1 MSLAGKSHFG
11 VALMKKPTE
20 DELVA
25 AAMAIGQ
32 AAAGCSPEEREQIK
46 RLYDQVKTFAE
57 SQQSKG
63 ISIDKSAF
71 FAAGLIFHP
80 QVENGAVKDAAVKYI
95 DLDVLFVK
103 EMEAT
108 PI

>member
-1 MSLAGKSHFG
+1 
-11 VALMKKPTE
+11 MKKPTE
-20 DELVA
+20 DDLVQ

-46 RLYDQVKTFAE
+46 KLYDQVKTFAD
-57 SQQSKG
+57 SQQAKG

-80 QVENGAVKDAAVKYI
+80 QVENDAVKEAAVKYI

-103 EMEAT
+103 EMETSAV
-108 PI
+108 

>member
-1 MSLAGKSHFG
+1 
-11 VALMKKPTE
+11 MKKPTE
-20 DELVA
+20 DELVQ

-46 RLYDQVKTFAE
+46 KLYDQVKTFADT
-57 SQQSKG
+57 QQAKG

-80 QVENGAVKDAAVKYI
+80 QVENDAVKEAAVRYI

-103 EMEAT
+103 EMET
-108 PI
+108 SPV

>member
-1 MSLAGKSHFG
+1 
-11 VALMKKPTE
+11 MKKPTE
-20 DELVA
+20 EDLVQ

-46 RLYDQVKTFAE
+46 KLYEQVKSFAD
-57 SQQSKG
+57 SQQAKG

-80 QVENGAVKDAAVKYI
+80 QVANDAVKDAAVKYI

-103 EMEAT
+103 EMEASLA
-108 PI
+108 